1 MIIVSDYGGVI
12 LPGDSQ
18 LASNRLPIVS
28 GSVLELLR
36 SFLMQNLERSD
47 LCGDASLVSDGLS
60 AFGKDIRQHLD
71 FFIQSAAYVLRC
83 TLP

>member
-1 MIIVSDYGGVI
+1 VIIVSDYGVI
-12 LPGDSQ
+12 LPRDSQ
-18 LASNRLPIVS
+18 LASNRLPVVF

-36 SFLMQNLERSD
+36 SSLMQHLERSD

-60 AFGKDIRQHLD
+60 AFGKDIRQLD

-83 TLP
+83 TLT

>member
-1 MIIVSDYGGVI
+1 MIIVSDYGVI
-12 LPGDSQ
+12 LPRDSQ
-18 LASNRLPIVS
+18 LASNRLPVVF

-36 SFLMQNLERSD
+36 SSLMQHLERSD

-60 AFGKDIRQHLD
+60 AFGKDIRQLLD

-83 TLP
+83 MLP